1 MHPLTHCVGDINDNG
16 KGTSE
21 FEDEV
26 NNFNDNSRNI
36 ANTHTTKVIEWATKN
51 LLFDDVGSSRNYRK
65 SMKLQ
70 DAH

>member
-36 ANTHTTKVIEWATKN
+36 ANTHTTKVIE
-51 LLFDDVGSSRNYRK
+51 
-65 SMKLQ
+65 
-70 DAH
+70 